1 MTLRLSRIAVTAPPK
16 AWFHGIT
23 RITYELCRQA
33 LVDLGASVFE
43 VPVDAFLPPDPGR
56 ISDIVDDLRS
66 FRPDLAFGLPYLSQ
80 ALVCRLPP
88 ERDGW
93 RPNLFTDLL
102 GIPTLGSWDH
112 APFELADQL
121 LTPHPAGPADSRDGV
136 MASLQRALVHDRVIP
151 WSRDSGQSVLMRD
164 LGLISSA
171 PLQEMTPA
179 LPATRSGPSATG
191 GVADVAFIGHFYQS
205 APGHADPAL
214 TALAGDAIADWLARG
229 GTMWDSLQARISSVP
244 VDRQRELRLSVDDS
258 FFWSFAHRTI
268 IHDAHTE
275 NRLHLL
281 GAAGVP
287 VACYGDLRT
296 DLAGVPANL
305 AAIPGHIPFGPQLDT
320 VLARHPITV
329 DVTSPGFPRTISQ
342 KLFRGFDSGGFMLV
356 DRKPDFIAAFGDLGE
371 AISYADGADLAAKID
386 TYLARPALRREIGD
400 AMRARIAFDRRLPD
414 VLARVLARAAERD
427 LPPSVPP
434 PREAPPANA
443 VDMLGRIKRP
453 LLFSGAS
460 LHRQADGLRI
470 VTPAKAWR
478 YAAVLK
484 ARGRRLCLTLRVEAG
499 KLAIGVA
506 VPGRAT
512 LIDDR
517 FVSPSRQPVDLD
529 LELPGDRPATVVF
542 RSSVAGITRAVVTRA
557 LLYDG

>member
-1 MTLRLSRIAVTAPPK
+1 MSLPFSRIAVTAPPQ

-23 RITYELCRQA
+23 RLTYELCRQA

-56 ISDIVDDLRS
+56 ISDIADDLRS

-80 ALVCRLPP
+80 ALVFRLPP

-93 RPNLFTDLL
+93 RPNLFTDVL
-102 GIPTLGSWDH
+102 GVPTLGSWDH
-112 APFELADQL
+112 APLELVEQL
-121 LTPHPAGPADSRDGV
+121 LTPHPAGPADSCDGV

-151 WSRDSGQSVLMRD
+151 WSRDSGQSLLMRD

-171 PLQEMTPA
+171 PVQEMTPA
-179 LPATRSGPSATG
+179 LPATRFGQAGTG
-191 GVADVAFIGHFYQS
+191 EVADVAFIGHFYQS

-214 TALAGDAIADWLARG
+214 TALAGDAIADWRACG
-229 GTMWDSLQARISSVP
+229 GTMWDSLQARISSLP
-244 VDRQRELRLSVDDS
+244 AARQRELRLGVDDS

-268 IHDAHTE
+268 VHDAHTE

-287 VACYGDLRT
+287 VACYGDLKT
-296 DLAGVPANL
+296 ELPGVPDNL
-305 AAIPGHIPFGPQLDT
+305 AAIPGHIPFGPALDAT
-320 VLARHPITV
+320 LARHPITV

-356 DRKPDFIAAFGDLGE
+356 DRKPDFIATFGDLGE

-386 TYLARPALRREIGD
+386 LYLAKPALRREIGD
-400 AMRARIAFDRRLPD
+400 DMRARIASDRKLPD
-414 VLARVLARAAERD
+414 VLARVLDRAAERR
-427 LPPSVPP
+427 LPPAARS
-434 PREAPPANA
+434 PRQQLPVDA
-443 VDMLGRIKRP
+443 VDVLGRIKRSH
-453 LLFSGAS
+453 LFFGAS
-460 LHRQADGLRI
+460 LHRRDEGIRI

-484 ARGRRLCLTLRVEAG
+484 VNGRRLRLTLRVETG
-499 KLAIGVA
+499 QLAVGVA
-506 VPGRAT
+506 VPGKTT
-512 LIDDR
+512 LLDDR

-529 LELPGDRPATVVF
+529 IELPADTAVTIVF
-542 RSSVAGITRAVVTRA
+542 RSSVEGRSEAFVARA